1 MTYSV
6 EINLQGERD
15 AGTLVATTPAEL
27 DQAIDRILRAGP
39 LYHPPTMF
47 VRERPR
53 FGPAN
58 VPDHGLKLAVDM
70 AAGYGA
76 LAYFGEFEGQGGTWV
91 TASGSTPTDGP
102 TLYLDVDNATAF
114 PPSSLV
120 SLDVWRRAMHEFL
133 AGGGDRPVSV
143 GWQRS
148 EAW

>member
-1 MTYSV
+1 
-6 EINLQGERD
+6 
-15 AGTLVATTPAEL
+15 
-27 DQAIDRILRAGP
+27 
-39 LYHPPTMF
+39 MF

-58 VPDHGLKLAVDM
+58 VPDHGLELAVDM
-70 AAGYGA
+70 AAGYGT
-76 LAYFGEFEGQGGTWV
+76 LAYFGEFDGQGGTWV
-91 TASGSTPTDGP
+91 TASGAAPSDGP

-114 PPSSLV
+114 PPDSLV

-143 GWQRS
+143 GWQQP